1 MPPKKAKAKV
11 IEPKMISIR
20 EDQYER
26 LQKIAEKE
34 DRSMR
39 SVLERMLDKYEGK

>member
-1 MPPKKAKAKV
+1 MAKQKEV

-20 EDQYER
+20 KDQYDR
-26 LQKIAEKE
+26 LQAIADKE
-34 DRSMR
+34 GRSMR